1 MKSRIRPLVAGLLV
15 ALSMPPWGWWP
26 LAFIGIAIYAPLVI
40 HDTMSTRKRF
50 FTGWIFGVGWL
61 SLGWVWMW
69 FLTAPGY
76 PIAVVVF
83 SLLHGLAAVI
93 GGVIGKNSSTH
104 RAFALSCTHTLAE
117 VLRFSFPFGG
127 VPLASLGISQAS
139 SPLAHL
145 APLGGVILITFCVF
159 RLGFGRHRLRIS
171 AFIALLIVIGVV
183 YSPVSSTGT
192 QLKVALVQ
200 GGGEQGTHAVDSDPR
215 EVFDKHLAATAAISV
230 DDKVQLVIWPENVI
244 NVPAFADSQELTLV
258 VEQAKRLAVPIS
270 VGITEDAG
278 SQAFTNAQVVVMPD
292 GAITSRYDKKRRVP
306 FGEFMPMRSLLE
318 TLGAPTDLVPRD
330 AVAGKD
336 PAILDLGMTRAAV
349 VISWE
354 VFFGGRANEGIARD
368 ASFIMNPTNGSS
380 YTWTVLQTQQLASS
394 RLRAMEQDRW
404 VAQVSPTGFSAFISP
419 TGKVLHR
426 TKVSEQK
433 VIIQSID
440 LRDGRTLYSQLGN
453 WPYILLLIFMLA
465 WVWRRTTRKE
475 SSRVT

>member
-1 MKSRIRPLVAGLLV
+1 M
-15 ALSMPPWGWWP
+15 
-26 LAFIGIAIYAPLVI
+26 
-40 HDTMSTRKRF
+40 T
-50 FTGWIFGVGWL
+50 
-61 SLGWVWMW
+61 
-69 FLTAPGY
+69 
-76 PIAVVVF
+76 
-83 SLLHGLAAVI
+83 
-93 GGVIGKNSSTH
+93 
-104 RAFALSCTHTLAE
+104 
-117 VLRFSFPFGG
+117 
-127 VPLASLGISQAS
+127 
-139 SPLAHL
+139 
-145 APLGGVILITFCVF
+145 
-159 RLGFGRHRLRIS
+159 
-171 AFIALLIVIGVV
+171 
-183 YSPVSSTGT
+183 
-192 QLKVALVQ
+192 
-200 GGGEQGTHAVDSDPR
+200 
-215 EVFDKHLAATAAISV
+215 
-230 DDKVQLVIWPENVI
+230 
-244 NVPAFADSQELTLV
+244 
-258 VEQAKRLAVPIS
+258 IS

-354 VFFGGRANEGIARD
+354 VFFGGRANEGVARD

-380 YTWTVLQTQQLASS
+380 YTWTVLQTQQIASS

-440 LRDGRTLYSQLGN
+440 LRDGRTLYSRLSN
-453 WPYILLLIFMLA
+453 SPYILLLIFMLA

>member
-26 LAFIGIAIYAPLVI
+26 LAFVGIAIYAPLVI

-83 SLLHGLAAVI
+83 SSLHGLAAVI

-139 SPLAHL
+139 SPLAYL

-159 RLGFGRHRLRIS
+159 RLALGRHRLRI
-171 AFIALLIVIGVV
+171 AAAIALLIVIGAV

-192 QLKVALVQ
+192 QLNVALVQ
-200 GGGEQGTHAVDSDPR
+200 GGGQQGTHAIDSDPR
-215 EVFDKHLAATAAISV
+215 EVFDKHLAATTTISV
-230 DDKVQLVIWPENVI
+230 DDNVELVIWPENVI
-244 NVPAFADSQELTLV
+244 NVPTFASSQELALV
-258 VEQAKRLAVPIS
+258 AEQAKRLAVPIS
-270 VGITEDAG
+270 VGITEDGG
-278 SQAFTNAQVVVMPD
+278 SQSFTNAQVVVMPD
-292 GAITSRYDKKRRVP
+292 GSVTSRYVKKRRVP

-330 AVAGKD
+330 ALAGRD

-354 VFFGGRANEGIARD
+354 VFFGGRANEGVARD

-380 YTWTVLQTQQLASS
+380 YTWTVLQTQQVASS
-394 RLRAMEQDRW
+394 QLRAREQDRW
-404 VAQVSPTGFSAFISP
+404 VAQVSPTGFTVFISP
-419 TGKVLHR
+419 TGEVFQR
-426 TKVSEQK
+426 TKITEQH
-433 VIIQSID
+433 VIIQSIN
-440 LRDGRTLYSQLGN
+440 LRRGRTLYSRLGN
-453 WPYILLLIFMLA
+453 LPYILLLVLMLA
-465 WVWRRTTRKE
+465 WVWRQTTNKN